1 MNSNEGCEMRPA
13 LLAIVVATC
22 ISGCSSKSTLS
33 LDESGH
39 PRVVGEEQLS
49 TNDVFRAL
57 TPSCEGCH
65 GAGANIPSFS
75 SLAAFEN
82 LVVYN
87 PAIVTIGS
95 PEASE
100 LVRLLE
106 GTSPSG
112 RQMPP
117 N

>member
-1 MNSNEGCEMRPA
+1 MNLNGGYEMRSA
-13 LLAIVVATC
+13 LLPTVVLAATC
-22 ISGCSSKSTLS
+22 ICGCNSSSYLS

-39 PRVVGEEQLS
+39 PRSVSDERLS

-57 TPSCEGCH
+57 TPTCEGCH
-65 GAGANIPSFS
+65 GAGASIPSFS

-87 PAIVTIGS
+87 PDIVTVGS
-95 PEASE
+95 PDASE

-106 GTSPSG
+106 GTSL
-112 RQMPP
+112 
-117 N
+117 